1 MGLKG
6 GMIGHMYQPSIRN
19 ALLFVVLMGIVS
31 LFSDMT
37 YEGARSI
44 NGSYLAV
51 LGASGVIV
59 GAVAGAGEWI
69 GFSIRL
75 LSGYLSDK
83 TRNFWIIAFFGYA
96 INLLAVPLLALA
108 GSWQMA
114 ALLMVME
121 RIGKGIRVPPR
132 DAMLSYATQRMGR
145 GWGFGL
151 HEALD
156 QIGAIT
162 GPLIVAAALYF
173 RDGYR
178 TGYLLLILPVFLA
191 LSTLGIARLLYPR
204 PQDLEVPQPHLQ
216 FQGFSRTFWL
226 YVTAASLIAAG
237 FVDFPLIA
245 YHLQKNALAQ
255 EALIPA
261 LYAIAMAVDALAAL
275 FFGRLFDRLGL
286 LILMLVAGLSAF
298 FAPLVF
304 LGDLPLV
311 LVGMAL
317 WGIGMGAQE
326 SILRAAIA
334 GMIAPE
340 QRGIAY
346 GLFNMFYGI
355 VWFLGS
361 LLLGLLYDRAF
372 SWMIVFSVLAQLL
385 AIPILAS
392 LHRSH
397 PSLG

>member
-1 MGLKG
+1 MSQ
-6 GMIGHMYQPSIRN
+6 ISISTRN
-19 ALLFVVLMGIVS
+19 AVLFVVLMGIVS

-44 NGSYLAV
+44 NGSYLAI

-83 TRNFWIIAFFGYA
+83 TRNFWIITFFGYA
-96 INLLAVPLLALA
+96 INLLAVPLLALV

-114 ALLMVME
+114 ALLMVIE

-156 QIGAIT
+156 QIGAIS
-162 GPLIVAAALYF
+162 GPLIVAAVLYF
-173 RDGYR
+173 RNGYQ
-178 TGYLLLILPVFLA
+178 TGYLLLFLPALLA
-191 LSTLGIARLLYPR
+191 LGTLAMARFLYPR
-204 PQDLEVPQPHLQ
+204 PQDLEIHQPHLQ

-226 YVTAASLIAAG
+226 YLSAASLIAAG
-237 FVDFPLIA
+237 FADFLLVA

-255 EALIPA
+255 EALIPV

-275 FFGRLFDRLGL
+275 FFGRLFDRFGL
-286 LILMLVAGLSAF
+286 SILILVAALSAF

-304 LGDLPLV
+304 LGSLPLV

-334 GMIAPE
+334 NMIAPE
-340 QRGIAY
+340 QRGTAY

-355 VWFLGS
+355 SWFLGS
-361 LLLGLLYDRAF
+361 LLLGFLYDRAF
-372 SWMIVFSVLAQLL
+372 SWMIAFSVLAQLL
-385 AIPILAS
+385 AIPIFAS
-392 LHRSH
+392 LHRAR
-397 PSLG
+397 PVLG